1 MGPLL
6 SQHLWH
12 RFPIILLGGGG
23 WWESGVSGAEAFL
36 SGRPPWDS
44 ATSNTAVPQ
53 LFPGGQQR
61 RLLGGNTTTPP
72 TVSFGKSSE
81 EGRDVMLV
89 RVNRAL
95 TVTLQNKSERS
106 VLPSP
111 SRQQRQGGCKRLNL
125 WSRAHRG

>member
-1 MGPLL
+1 M
-6 SQHLWH
+6 
-12 RFPIILLGGGG
+12 
-23 WWESGVSGAEAFL
+23 SGAEAFL

>member
-44 ATSNTAVPQ
+44 ATSNTAIPQ
-53 LFPGGQQR
+53 LFPGGQQWR
-61 RLLGGNTTTPP
+61 PLGRNTTTPP

-89 RVNRAL
+89 RVNRVL
-95 TVTLQNKSERS
+95 TVTLQNRPEIY
-106 VLPSP
+106 VTIPI
-111 SRQQRQGGCKRLNL
+111 
-125 WSRAHRG
+125 